1 MTASRSGRLL
11 ARCTGVLLAT
21 AGLAA
26 SALLLGSPAA
36 QAADPSGC
44 GYGTGGPNSGT
55 LCWLDMSGY
64 DDATARSAAGQSMS
78 ISLPG
83 GYTATF
89 VVTSR
94 PVSGTSYAGVEHRAA
109 PLETRFAYGQTAYVG
124 VPGQPILYSLDVG
137 DNNGV
142 TLALSDIQVRDSAGT
157 PVQGYSFVVADAE
170 NNIAGENFTWTS
182 DQPLHQIA
190 VINPGASAGC
200 TLPLS
205 GEGTST
211 VTCTGKGGGG
221 GPYNE
226 VLVSADT
233 PSSIGLSMTT
243 FARSGIAF
251 AIETSKITFNK
262 SVDGRVDPGDSF
274 DLAVTSPE
282 GTVVGSATTG
292 TTDGATTGGVTVL
305 PRTNGAVYTL
315 SESGTS
321 GSGTDPGLY
330 TQSWSCTNAA
340 ESSSTVL
347 PSGSGLAKTLSPQPG
362 DDITCTVTN
371 TAPVV
376 VDTPLVSPETATL
389 FGGGA
394 LIVLLTVFVL
404 GRRRA
409 GGTST

>member
-1 MTASRSGRLL
+1 
-11 ARCTGVLLAT
+11 
-21 AGLAA
+21 
-26 SALLLGSPAA
+26 
-36 QAADPSGC
+36 
-44 GYGTGGPNSGT
+44 
-55 LCWLDMSGY
+55 
-64 DDATARSAAGQSMS
+64 MS

-94 PVSGTSYAGVEHRAA
+94 PVAGTTYAAVEHRAA
-109 PLETRFAYGQTAYVG
+109 PLETRFAFGQVAYVG
-124 VPGQPILYSLDVG
+124 VPGQPILYSVDAG

-142 TLALSDIQVRDSAGT
+142 TLALSDIAVKDSAGV

-182 DQPLHQIA
+182 DQPLHQVA
-190 VINPGASAGC
+190 VINPNASAGC

-205 GEGTST
+205 GEGTTT

-262 SVDGRVDPGDSF
+262 TVDGRVNADDSF

-282 GTVVGSATTG
+282 GTIVGSATTG
-292 TTDGATTGGVTVL
+292 TTNGATTGGVTVL
-305 PRTNGAVYTL
+305 PRTNGASYTL

-321 GSGTDPGLY
+321 GSGTDTAAY

-340 ESSSTVL
+340 ASSSTGL
-347 PSGSGLAKTLSPQPG
+347 PSGSGLSKTLSPQPG

-371 TAPVV
+371 TAPAV
-376 VDTPLVSPETATL
+376 VDTPMVSTEMVAL
-389 FGGGA
+389 LGGGA
-394 LIVLLTVFVL
+394 LTVLLIVFVH

-409 GGTST
+409 SGPST